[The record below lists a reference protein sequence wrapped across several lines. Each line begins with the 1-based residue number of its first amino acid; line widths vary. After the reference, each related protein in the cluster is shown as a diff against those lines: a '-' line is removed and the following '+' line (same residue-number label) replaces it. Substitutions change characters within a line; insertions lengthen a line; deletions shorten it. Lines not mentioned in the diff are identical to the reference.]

1 MPKNLS
7 RIMGMLMI
15 ACLHGRALQSQC
27 LVAPAPPAC
36 TGTEALAVNGESL
49 NTGITKWLYGAP
61 AVFDNLTING
71 GTLIVCGNLTID
83 KFTFN
88 SGTLFV
94 LPGAGF
100 VIGGGIGTTLQ
111 LQGGCYV
118 YNYGAITSYRSVALD
133 NAHVSAAQPNVFINA
148 GASSVL
154 DISFNWFVINNPYSW
169 FVNNGNAAFHGIIT
183 DPLASAGSVCLGDK
197 SQTYQTVLIN
207 NAANTYAT
215 PSGLSCLSV
224 NEHSYLCDRIT
235 ADPGLNACLS
245 TAHITDSSCM
255 VSHGK
260 QKAWGSAYVMKN
272 CATCAG
278 LALLPVRSNTG
289 NVPVQ
294 KPVSSALVHPLV
306 YPNPF
311 TDRFYIAL
319 PPGGNNAAI
328 VITNMTGENIQ
339 PGYINYRKKDLL
351 EISFRRQ
358 LPSGLYMIQI
368 NTGKNVF
375 IQKLM
380 KQ

>member
-1 MPKNLS
+1 MLKNLS
-7 RIMGMLMI
+7 RTLGMLLVV
-15 ACLHGRALQSQC
+15 CLHGSALQSQC

-36 TGTEALAVNGESL
+36 TGTEALAVNGETL
-49 NTGITKWLYGAP
+49 NTGTTKWLYGAP
-61 AVFDNLTING
+61 AVFDNLTLNG
-71 GTLIVCGNLTID
+71 GTLIVCGNLTVD
-83 KFTFN
+83 KLTFN

-94 LPGAGF
+94 LPGAAF

-111 LQGGCYV
+111 LPGGCYV
-118 YNYGAITSYRSVALD
+118 YNYGTLTSYRSVALD
-133 NAHVSAAQPNVFINA
+133 NGHVSAAQPNVFINA

-169 FVNNGNAAFHGIIT
+169 FVNSGRAAFHGIIT
-183 DPLASAGSVCLGDK
+183 DPLASPGSVCLGDK

-245 TAHITDSSCM
+245 SAHITDSSCM
-255 VSHGK
+255 VSRGK
-260 QKAWGSAYVMKN
+260 TKAWGSAYVMKN

-278 LALLPVRSNTG
+278 LALLPVNTISG
-289 NVPVQ
+289 TPPVQ
-294 KPVSSALVHPLV
+294 RPVPAALTGPLV

-311 TDRFYIAL
+311 TDRFYVAL
-319 PPGGNNAAI
+319 PPGSSSIAI
-328 VITNMTGENIQ
+328 VMTNITGE
-339 PGYINYRKKDLL
+339 YIRPDYTGSSKKDVL
-351 EISFRRQ
+351 EIVFRRP
-358 LPSGLYMIQI
+358 LPPGTYIIHI
-368 NTGKNVF
+368 NTGRNSF
-375 IQKLM
+375 IQKII